1 MAFVLGAT
9 SLQHLAQVHPAL
21 VGVVQRAIQITTQDF
36 TVFEGIRSQAR
47 QAQLVASGASK
58 TMHSLHL
65 QQPDGFG
72 HAVDLVPWIDG
83 TPRWEWPAI
92 YPIAA
97 AMHQAAA
104 ERNVDLVWGGVWD
117 RRFSQY
123 SGAVD
128 ALKHEV
134 LAYTQRHPGPDF
146 LDGPHY
152 QLA

>member
-1 MAFVLGAT
+1 MAFVLGTT
-9 SLQHLAQVHPAL
+9 SQKHLSEVHPDL

-36 TVFEGIRSQAR
+36 TVFEGIRSHAR
-47 QAQLVASGASK
+47 QVELVASGASK
-58 TMHSLHL
+58 TMNSRHL
-65 QQPDGFG
+65 QQADGFG
-72 HAVDLVPWIDG
+72 HAVDLVPWIAG

-104 ERNVDLVWGGVWD
+104 ELGVDLVWGGVWD

-123 SGAVD
+123 QGSIA
-128 ALKHEV
+128 ALKQEV
-134 LAYTQRHPGPDF
+134 LAYGQRHPGPDF

-152 QLA
+152 QLV